1 MLSSKLRK
9 LRRLFIL
16 LLAITLIS
24 GSSYLLGW
32 SSVFTVS
39 KITIEGTSSRAEIF
53 RKLSSDSIELA
64 VGSKLA
70 RIETR
75 AINRSIAML
84 EWIDEVNVSRD
95 WFDKSIN
102 VSVREKKAVAKA
114 ITSKNGLI
122 NFDVSG
128 EIFKPISASQ
138 QSIQERLPLV
148 ITEGND
154 SAQLASVASLL
165 AQMPTQM
172 ADLILNLKSI
182 SVANSGYIQME
193 TKVNELPLRID
204 WGLVSDIDLK
214 IEVLNALLKLPEN
227 KRIKRIDLSQPEL
240 PIVS

>member
-1 MLSSKLRK
+1 MLSFKIRK

-39 KITIEGTSSRAEIF
+39 KITVEGTSSRAEIF

-75 AINRSIAML
+75 AIKRSIGML

-114 ITSKNGLI
+114 ITTKNGLI
-122 NFDVSG
+122 NFDASG

-138 QSIQERLPLV
+138 HSIQERLPLV

-227 KRIKRIDLSQPEL
+227 KRIKRVDLSQPEL

>member
-1 MLSSKLRK
+1 MLSFKIRK
-9 LRRLFIL
+9 IRRLFIL

-39 KITIEGTSSRAEIF
+39 KITVEGTSSRAEIF

-75 AINRSIAML
+75 AIKRSIGML

-114 ITSKNGLI
+114 ITTKNGLI

-138 QSIQERLPLV
+138 HSIQERLPLV

-227 KRIKRIDLSQPEL
+227 KRIKRVDLSQPEL

>member
-1 MLSSKLRK
+1 MLSFKIRK

-39 KITIEGTSSRAEIF
+39 KITVEGTSSRAEIF

-75 AINRSIAML
+75 AIKRSIGML

-102 VSVREKKAVAKA
+102 ISVREKKAVAKA
-114 ITSKNGLI
+114 ITTKNGLI

-204 WGLVSDIDLK
+204 LGLVSDIDLK

-227 KRIKRIDLSQPEL
+227 KRIKRVDLSQPEL

>member
-1 MLSSKLRK
+1 MLSFKIRK

-39 KITIEGTSSRAEIF
+39 KITVEGTSSRAEIF

-75 AINRSIAML
+75 AIKRSIGML

-95 WFDKSIN
+95 WLGKSIN

-114 ITSKNGLI
+114 ITTKNGLI

-227 KRIKRIDLSQPEL
+227 KRIKRVDLSQPEL

>member
-1 MLSSKLRK
+1 MLSFKIRK

-39 KITIEGTSSRAEIF
+39 KITVEGTSSRAEIF

-75 AINRSIAML
+75 AIKRSIGML

-114 ITSKNGLI
+114 ITTKNGLI
-122 NFDVSG
+122 NFDASG

-227 KRIKRIDLSQPEL
+227 KRIKRVDLSQPEL

>member
-1 MLSSKLRK
+1 MLSFKIRK

-39 KITIEGTSSRAEIF
+39 RITVEGF
-53 RKLSSDSIELA
+53 RKLNSDSIELA

-75 AINRSIAML
+75 AIKRSIGML
-84 EWIDEVNVSRD
+84 DWIDEVNVSRD

-102 VSVREKKAVAKA
+102 LSVREKKAVAKA
-114 ITSKNGLI
+114 ITTKNGLI

-227 KRIKRIDLSQPEL
+227 KRIKRVDLSQPEL

>member
-1 MLSSKLRK
+1 MLSFKIRK

-32 SSVFTVS
+32 SSVFMVS
-39 KITIEGTSSRAEIF
+39 KITVEGTSSRAEIF

-75 AINRSIAML
+75 VIKRSIGML

-102 VSVREKKAVAKA
+102 ISVREKKAVAKA
-114 ITSKNGLI
+114 ITTKNGLI

-227 KRIKRIDLSQPEL
+227 KRIKRVDLSQPEL

>member
-1 MLSSKLRK
+1 MLSFKIRK

-39 KITIEGTSSRAEIF
+39 KITVEGTSSRAEIF

-75 AINRSIAML
+75 AIKRSIGML

-95 WFDKSIN
+95 WLGKSIN

-114 ITSKNGLI
+114 ITTKNGLI

-165 AQMPTQM
+165 AQMPTRM
-172 ADLILNLKSI
+172 SDLILNLKSI

-227 KRIKRIDLSQPEL
+227 KRIKRVDLSQPEL

>member
-1 MLSSKLRK
+1 MLSFKIRK

-39 KITIEGTSSRAEIF
+39 KITIEGTSSRTEIF

-75 AINRSIAML
+75 AIKRSIAML

>member
-1 MLSSKLRK
+1 MLIFKIRK

-39 KITIEGTSSRAEIF
+39 KITVEGTSSRAEIF

-75 AINRSIAML
+75 AIKRSIGML

-114 ITSKNGLI
+114 ITTKNGLI
-122 NFDVSG
+122 NFDASG

-138 QSIQERLPLV
+138 HSIQERLPLV

-227 KRIKRIDLSQPEL
+227 KRIKRVDLSQPEL

>member
-1 MLSSKLRK
+1 MLSFKIRK

-39 KITIEGTSSRAEIF
+39 KITVEGTSSRAEIF

-75 AINRSIAML
+75 AIKRSIGML

-102 VSVREKKAVAKA
+102 ISVREKKAVAKA
-114 ITSKNGLI
+114 ITTKNGLI

-214 IEVLNALLKLPEN
+214 IEVLKALLKLPEN
-227 KRIKRIDLSQPEL
+227 KRIKRVDLSQPEL

>member
-1 MLSSKLRK
+1 MLSFKIRK
-9 LRRLFIL
+9 LRRLFIF

-39 KITIEGTSSRAEIF
+39 RITVEGSNSRSEIF
-53 RKLSSDSIELA
+53 RKLNSDSIELA

-75 AINRSIAML
+75 AIKRSIGML
-84 EWIDEVNVSRD
+84 DWIDEVNVSRD

-102 VSVREKKAVAKA
+102 LSVREKKAVAKA
-114 ITSKNGLI
+114 ITTKNGLI

-227 KRIKRIDLSQPEL
+227 KRIKRVDLSQPEL

>member
-1 MLSSKLRK
+1 MLSFKIRK

-39 KITIEGTSSRAEIF
+39 KITVEGTSSRAEIF

-75 AINRSIAML
+75 AIKRSIGML

-102 VSVREKKAVAKA
+102 ISVREKKAVAKA
-114 ITSKNGLI
+114 ITTKNGLI

-148 ITEGND
+148 ITEGNG

-227 KRIKRIDLSQPEL
+227 KRIKRVDLSQPEL

>member
-1 MLSSKLRK
+1 MLSSKIRK

-16 LLAITLIS
+16 LLAITIIS

-39 KITIEGTSSRAEIF
+39 KITVEGTSSRAEIF

-75 AINRSIAML
+75 AIKRSIGML

-102 VSVREKKAVAKA
+102 ISVREKKAVAKA
-114 ITSKNGLI
+114 ITTKNGLI
-122 NFDVSG
+122 NFDASG

-227 KRIKRIDLSQPEL
+227 KRIKRVDLSQPEL

>member
-1 MLSSKLRK
+1 MLSFKIRK

-75 AINRSIAML
+75 AIKRSIGML

-128 EIFKPISASQ
+128 EIFKPISGSQ

>member
-1 MLSSKLRK
+1 MLSFKIRK

-75 AINRSIAML
+75 AIKRSIGML
-84 EWIDEVNVSRD
+84 DWIDEVNVSRD
-95 WFDKSIN
+95 WLDKSIN

>member
-1 MLSSKLRK
+1 MLSFKIRK

-39 KITIEGTSSRAEIF
+39 KITVEGSNSRSEIF
-53 RKLSSDSIELA
+53 RKLNSDSIELA

-75 AINRSIAML
+75 AIKRSIGML
-84 EWIDEVNVSRD
+84 DWIDEVNVSRD

-102 VSVREKKAVAKA
+102 LSVREKKAVAKA
-114 ITSKNGLI
+114 ITTKNGLI

-138 QSIQERLPLV
+138 QSVQERLPLV

-172 ADLILNLKSI
+172 SDLILNLKSI

-227 KRIKRIDLSQPEL
+227 KRIKRVDLSQPEL

>member
-1 MLSSKLRK
+1 MLSFKIRK

-39 KITIEGTSSRAEIF
+39 KITVEGTSSRAEIF

-75 AINRSIAML
+75 AIKRSIGML

-102 VSVREKKAVAKA
+102 ISVREKKAVAKA
-114 ITSKNGLI
+114 ITTKNGLI

-193 TKVNELPLRID
+193 TKVNESPLRID

-227 KRIKRIDLSQPEL
+227 KRIKRVDLSQPEL

>member
-1 MLSSKLRK
+1 MLSFKIRK

-16 LLAITLIS
+16 LLAVTFIS

-39 KITIEGTSSRAEIF
+39 RITVEGSNSRSEIF
-53 RKLSSDSIELA
+53 RKLNSDSIELA

-75 AINRSIAML
+75 AIKRSIGML
-84 EWIDEVNVSRD
+84 DWIDEVNVSRD

-102 VSVREKKAVAKA
+102 LSVREKKAVAKA
-114 ITSKNGLI
+114 ITTKNGLI

-227 KRIKRIDLSQPEL
+227 KRIKRVDLSQPEL

>member
-75 AINRSIAML
+75 AIKRSIGML

-193 TKVNELPLRID
+193 TKINELPLRID

>member
-1 MLSSKLRK
+1 MLSFKIRK

-39 KITIEGTSSRAEIF
+39 KITVEGTSSRAEIF
-53 RKLSSDSIELA
+53 SKLSSDSIELA

-75 AINRSIAML
+75 AIKRSIGML

-114 ITSKNGLI
+114 ITTKNGLI
-122 NFDVSG
+122 NFDASG

-227 KRIKRIDLSQPEL
+227 KRIKRVDLSQPEL

>member
-1 MLSSKLRK
+1 MLSFNIRK

-39 KITIEGTSSRAEIF
+39 KITVEGTSSRAEIF

-75 AINRSIAML
+75 AIKRSIGML

-114 ITSKNGLI
+114 ITTKNGLI

-227 KRIKRIDLSQPEL
+227 KRIKRVDLSQPEL

>member
-1 MLSSKLRK
+1 MLSFKIRK

-75 AINRSIAML
+75 AIKRSIGML

-193 TKVNELPLRID
+193 TKINELPLRID

>member
-1 MLSSKLRK
+1 MLSFKIRK

-39 KITIEGTSSRAEIF
+39 RITVEGSNSRSEIF
-53 RKLSSDSIELA
+53 RKLNSDSIELA

-75 AINRSIAML
+75 VIKRSIGML
-84 EWIDEVNVSRD
+84 DWIDEVNVSRD

-102 VSVREKKAVAKA
+102 LSVREKKAVAKA
-114 ITSKNGLI
+114 ITTKNGLI

-227 KRIKRIDLSQPEL
+227 KRIKRVDLSQPEL

>member
-1 MLSSKLRK
+1 MLSFKIRK

-16 LLAITLIS
+16 LLAITIIS

-39 KITIEGTSSRAEIF
+39 KITVEGTSSRAEIF

-64 VGSKLA
+64 LGSKLA

-75 AINRSIAML
+75 AIKRSIGML

-102 VSVREKKAVAKA
+102 ISVREKKAVAKA
-114 ITSKNGLI
+114 ITTKNGLI

-227 KRIKRIDLSQPEL
+227 KRIKRVDLSQPEL

>member
-1 MLSSKLRK
+1 MLSLKIRK

-39 KITIEGTSSRAEIF
+39 KITVEGTSSRAEIF

-75 AINRSIAML
+75 AIKRSIGML

-114 ITSKNGLI
+114 ITTKNGLI

-227 KRIKRIDLSQPEL
+227 KRIKRVDLSQPEL

>member
-1 MLSSKLRK
+1 MLSFKIRK

-39 KITIEGTSSRAEIF
+39 RITVEGTSSRAEIF

-75 AINRSIAML
+75 VIKRSIGML

-102 VSVREKKAVAKA
+102 ISVREKKAVAKA
-114 ITSKNGLI
+114 ITTKNGLI

-227 KRIKRIDLSQPEL
+227 KRIKRVDLSQPEL

>member
-1 MLSSKLRK
+1 MLSFKIRK

-39 KITIEGTSSRAEIF
+39 RITVEGTSSRAEIF

-75 AINRSIAML
+75 AIKRSIGML
-84 EWIDEVNVSRD
+84 DWIDEVNVSRD

-102 VSVREKKAVAKA
+102 ISVREKKAVAKA
-114 ITSKNGLI
+114 ITTKNGLI

-227 KRIKRIDLSQPEL
+227 KRIKRVDLSQPEL

>member
-1 MLSSKLRK
+1 MLSFKIRK

-16 LLAITLIS
+16 LLAITIIS

-75 AINRSIAML
+75 AIKRSIGML

-102 VSVREKKAVAKA
+102 ISVREKKAVAKA

-227 KRIKRIDLSQPEL
+227 KRIKRVDLSQPEL

>member
-1 MLSSKLRK
+1 MLSLKIRK

-75 AINRSIAML
+75 AIKRSIGML

-114 ITSKNGLI
+114 ITTKNGLI

-227 KRIKRIDLSQPEL
+227 KRIKRVDLSQPEL

>member
-1 MLSSKLRK
+1 MLSFKIRK

-39 KITIEGTSSRAEIF
+39 KITVEGTSSRAEIF

-75 AINRSIAML
+75 AIKRSIAML

-227 KRIKRIDLSQPEL
+227 KRIKRVDLSQPEL

>member
-1 MLSSKLRK
+1 MLSFKIRK

-39 KITIEGTSSRAEIF
+39 KITVEGTSSRAEIF

-75 AINRSIAML
+75 AIKRSIGML

-102 VSVREKKAVAKA
+102 ISVREKRAVAKA
-114 ITSKNGLI
+114 ITTKNGLI

-227 KRIKRIDLSQPEL
+227 KRIKRVDLSQPEL

>member
-1 MLSSKLRK
+1 MLSFKIRK

-39 KITIEGTSSRAEIF
+39 KITVEGTSSRAEIF
-53 RKLSSDSIELA
+53 RKLSSDSIEID

-75 AINRSIAML
+75 AIKRSIGML

-95 WFDKSIN
+95 WLGKSIN

-114 ITSKNGLI
+114 ITTKNGLI

-227 KRIKRIDLSQPEL
+227 KRIKRVDLSQPEL

>member
-32 SSVFTVS
+32 SSFFTVS

-75 AINRSIAML
+75 AIKRSIAML

-138 QSIQERLPLV
+138 KSIQERLPLV

>member
-1 MLSSKLRK
+1 MLSFKIRK

-39 KITIEGTSSRAEIF
+39 RITIEGSNSRSEIF
-53 RKLSSDSIELA
+53 RKLNSDSIELA

-75 AINRSIAML
+75 AIKRSIGML
-84 EWIDEVNVSRD
+84 DWIDEVNVSRD
-95 WFDKSIN
+95 WFYKSIN
-102 VSVREKKAVAKA
+102 LSVREKKAVAKA
-114 ITSKNGLI
+114 ITTKNGLI

-227 KRIKRIDLSQPEL
+227 KRIKRVDLSQPEL

>member
-1 MLSSKLRK
+1 MLSFKIRE

-39 KITIEGTSSRAEIF
+39 KITVEGTSSRAEIF

-75 AINRSIAML
+75 AIKRSIGML

-102 VSVREKKAVAKA
+102 ISVREKKAVAKA
-114 ITSKNGLI
+114 ITTKNGLI

-172 ADLILNLKSI
+172 TDLILNLKSI

>member
-1 MLSSKLRK
+1 MLSFKIRK

-39 KITIEGTSSRAEIF
+39 KITVEGTSSRAEIF
-53 RKLSSDSIELA
+53 RKLDSDSIELA

-75 AINRSIAML
+75 AIKRSIGML

-102 VSVREKKAVAKA
+102 LSVREKKAVAKA
-114 ITSKNGLI
+114 ITTKNGLI

-227 KRIKRIDLSQPEL
+227 KRIKRVDLSQPEL

>member
-1 MLSSKLRK
+1 MLSFKIRK
-9 LRRLFIL
+9 LRRLLIL

-39 KITIEGTSSRAEIF
+39 KITVEGTSSRAEIF

-75 AINRSIAML
+75 AIKRSIGML

-102 VSVREKKAVAKA
+102 ISVREKKAVAKA
-114 ITSKNGLI
+114 ITTKNGLI

-227 KRIKRIDLSQPEL
+227 KRIKRVDLSQPEL

>member
-75 AINRSIAML
+75 AIKRSIGML

-95 WFDKSIN
+95 
-102 VSVREKKAVAKA
+102 
-114 ITSKNGLI
+114 
-122 NFDVSG
+122 
-128 EIFKPISASQ
+128 
-138 QSIQERLPLV
+138 
-148 ITEGND
+148 
-154 SAQLASVASLL
+154 
-165 AQMPTQM
+165 
-172 ADLILNLKSI
+172 
-182 SVANSGYIQME
+182 
-193 TKVNELPLRID
+193 
-204 WGLVSDIDLK
+204 
-214 IEVLNALLKLPEN
+214 
-227 KRIKRIDLSQPEL
+227 
-240 PIVS
+240 

>member
-1 MLSSKLRK
+1 MLSFKIRK

-39 KITIEGTSSRAEIF
+39 KITVEGTSSRAEIF

-75 AINRSIAML
+75 AIKRSIGML
-84 EWIDEVNVSRD
+84 DWIDEVNVSRD

-102 VSVREKKAVAKA
+102 LSVREKKAVAKA
-114 ITSKNGLI
+114 ITTKNGLI

-227 KRIKRIDLSQPEL
+227 KRIKRVDLSQPEL